1 MSFYNNIKAFP
12 VNTEWDYGGEQGFK
26 SAGMDL
32 RDYFAAKIM
41 QGFVQ
46 GLVNID
52 KKDDEKTSEITAIMA
67 YKFADEM
74 MEARK

>member
-1 MSFYNNIKAFP
+1 MKAFP
-12 VNTEWDYGGEQGFK
+12 WTESDTATWDN
-26 SAGMDL
+26 GMDL

-52 KKDDEKTSEITAIMA
+52 KEDNQKTSETTAIMA

>member
-1 MSFYNNIKAFP
+1 MKAFP
-12 VNTEWDYGGEQGFK
+12 VTTEWNDPDMH
-26 SAGMDL
+26 GMDL

-52 KKDDEKTSEITAIMA
+52 KEDNQKTSETTAIMA

>member
-1 MSFYNNIKAFP
+1 MKAFP
-12 VNTEWDYGGEQGFK
+12 SENDSNKQYNYLEK
-26 SAGMDL
+26 GMDL

-52 KKDDEKTSEITAIMA
+52 KEDDQKTSEITAIMA

-74 MEARK
+74 MEARNATK

>member
-1 MSFYNNIKAFP
+1 MSFYDNIKAFP
-12 VNTEWDYGGEQGFK
+12 INTEWDYGGEQGFK

-52 KKDDEKTSEITAIMA
+52 KEDNQKTSETTAIMA

-74 MEARK
+74 MKARK

>member
-1 MSFYNNIKAFP
+1 MKAFP
-12 VNTEWDYGGEQGFK
+12 MANDNNKQYNWIND
-26 SAGMDL
+26 GMDL

-52 KKDDEKTSEITAIMA
+52 KEDNQKTSETTAIMA